1 MNKLAPM
8 LIVCLSAEALL
19 TRMGLPYI
27 LIMLRTLMA
36 YVWGDMGCWLLWS
49 GRLDGSLRALQLHT
63 TYIVCIVFGFV
74 LHKAIALMLICD
86 TILGHVHINC
96 G

>member
-36 YVWGDMGCWLLWS
+36 YVWGDALLVAVEWEAGWES
-49 GRLDGSLRALQLHT
+49 PCASIAHNIHSLHRLQFCTPQSHSPDVDL
-63 TYIVCIVFGFV
+63 
-74 LHKAIALMLICD
+74 
-86 TILGHVHINC
+86 
-96 G
+96 